1 MYAELPETS
10 VRRELTSPPVQ
21 DSADEICKASCRKI
35 FPIFSGVFDL
45 ICCINALKFVINFF
59 IIIVWNVKICLS
71 IFFVNHVLCIMFL
84 GEKHG
89 SER

>member
-10 VRRELTSPPVQ
+10 VNLELTSPPVQ
-21 DSADEICKASCRKI
+21 DSADEICKDFLSKI
-35 FPIFSGVFDL
+35 FPIFSGVFDWV
-45 ICCINALKFVINFF
+45 CCINALKFAINFF

-71 IFFVNHVLCIMFL
+71 MFFVPRFLCIMIL

-89 SER
+89 SKR